1 MVVKLKQGTQIK
13 LDLPGLHHLMRL
25 YPVTATPP
33 YFIVESR
40 KVVPTSSSKVSQCR
54 AG

>member
-1 MVVKLKQGTQIK
+1 MISRSGTAWLTLALVYSTAYK
-13 LDLPGLHHLMRL
+13 GL
-25 YPVTATPP
+25 
-33 YFIVESR
+33 VESR